1 MKAIAVTAVA
11 LALMLAASFGVAFLS
26 WYLRGRRLRKLA
38 LSRDNA
44 ISFSGFK
51 AAFAEFSESRIREA
65 HDFVQEQVGIPGF
78 PVQIDDHLWNTL
90 ELDQGNVLSELE
102 SIFERHGLAVPADVY
117 SGPEVATVR
126 ELVAQFDACTSRAR
140 SQARHGT

>member
-1 MKAIAVTAVA
+1 MKAIAITAVA
-11 LALMLAASFGVAFLS
+11 VALMLAASFGVAYVS

-38 LSRDNA
+38 LSRDTL

-65 HDFVQEQVGIPGF
+65 HDFVQEQVGIAGF
-78 PVQIDDHLWNTL
+78 PIQVEDHLWDTL

-102 SIFERHGLAVPADVY
+102 SIFERHGLPVPADVS

-126 ELVAQFDACTSRAR
+126 DLVTQFDACTSRAR
-140 SQARHGT
+140 LQARHGT